1 MKKSGMKM
9 MGAIGLAKLGKKSAK
24 KRKPA
29 AAGAKRKPRGGSAKG
44 RAMGGALM
52 MKKSAAKLTEAQKKL
67 PAKLQAIIKKKEDS
81 AAKMKK
87 AAMKLKKDS
96 MAMMKKSAMEMKK
109 VSVMKMKMKKK

>member
-29 AAGAKRKPRGGSAKG
+29 AAGAKRKPRGGAKG

-81 AAKMKK
+81 AAK
-87 AAMKLKKDS
+87 
-96 MAMMKKSAMEMKK
+96 
-109 VSVMKMKMKKK
+109 